1 LCFYDGFFAEIAQ
14 ITSCPALNHVDE
26 AVFHDM
32 AAWLARQ

>member
-14 ITSCPALNHVDE
+14 ITSCFALNDGDE
-26 AVFHDM
+26 AVLRNM